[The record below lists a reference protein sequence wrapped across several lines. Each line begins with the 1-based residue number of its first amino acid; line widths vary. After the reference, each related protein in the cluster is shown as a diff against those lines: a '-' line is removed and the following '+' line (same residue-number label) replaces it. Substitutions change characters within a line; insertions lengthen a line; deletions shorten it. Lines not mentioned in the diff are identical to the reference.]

1 MKASFIGDDLSK
13 GFNLVAS
20 VVPTSAIK
28 QILGE
33 LRLVLLM
40 ALLT

>member
-1 MKASFIGDDLSK
+1 MKASFIGDDLFK

-28 QILGE
+28 QILGG
-33 LRLVLLM
+33 
-40 ALLT
+40 